1 MVQYAYS
8 GKSMDKIYD
17 HRKIER
23 NIYKIWEKNGYF
35 ISRINRKKEPFSI
48 ILPPPN
54 ANAPLHFGHAMYV
67 VEDILVRY
75 KRMKGF
81 AALWLPGADHAGFE
95 TQFVYEKHLAAEGK
109 SRFDF
114 KREVL
119 FKNIWDFVQNN
130 RGGMEN
136 QLRKLGFSLDWSRL
150 KFTMDEDIVKIVHKN
165 FKKLYDDGLVYRA
178 ERLVNYCTFD
188 GTSFSDLEVVYED
201 RNSPLYYIKYGP
213 LVLATT
219 RPETKFGDTAVAVHP
234 DDKRYQHYIG
244 KEIEIETVLGK
255 AKIKVITDESVDP
268 EFG

>member
-1 MVQYAYS
+1 
-8 GKSMDKIYD
+8 MDKVYD
-17 HRKIER
+17 HKKVED
-23 NIYKIWEKNGYF
+23 NIYKKWEDGGYF
-35 ISRINRKKEPFSI
+35 KPEINPDGEPYSI

-81 AALWLPGADHAGFE
+81 SALWLPGADHAGFE
-95 TQFVYEKHLAAEGK
+95 TQFVYEKHLATEGK

-150 KFTMDEDIVKIVHKN
+150 KFTMDDDIVKIVHKN
-165 FKKLYDDGLVYRA
+165 FKRLYDDGLVYRA

-188 GTSFSDLEVVYED
+188 GTSFSDMEVVYED

-213 LVLATT
+213 LV
-219 RPETKFGDTAVAVHP
+219 
-234 DDKRYQHYIG
+234 
-244 KEIEIETVLGK
+244 
-255 AKIKVITDESVDP
+255 
-268 EFG
+268 

>member
-1 MVQYAYS
+1 
-8 GKSMDKIYD
+8 
-17 HRKIER
+17 
-23 NIYKIWEKNGYF
+23 
-35 ISRINRKKEPFSI
+35 
-48 ILPPPN
+48 
-54 ANAPLHFGHAMYV
+54 MYV

-81 AALWLPGADHAGFE
+81 SALWLPGADHAGFE
-95 TQFVYEKHLAAEGK
+95 TQFVYEKHLATEGK

-150 KFTMDEDIVKIVHKN
+150 KFTMDDDIVKIVHKN
-165 FKKLYDDGLVYRA
+165 FKRLYDDGLVYRA

-188 GTSFSDLEVVYED
+188 GTSFSDMEVVYED

-213 LVLATT
+213 LV
-219 RPETKFGDTAVAVHP
+219 
-234 DDKRYQHYIG
+234 
-244 KEIEIETVLGK
+244 
-255 AKIKVITDESVDP
+255 
-268 EFG
+268 